1 MSFVFAAPE
10 ALAAAAA
17 DMAGIGSTL
26 NAANVVAAVPTTG
39 VLAAAADEVSTQV
52 AALLSAHAQGYQQ
65 LSRQMM
71 TAFHDQFVQALRAS
85 ADAYATAEASAAQT
99 MVNAVNAPARA
110 LLGHPLISAD
120 ASTGGGS
127 NALSRVQSMFLGTGG
142 SSALG
147 GSAAANA
154 AASGALQ
161 LQPTGGA
168 SGLSAVGAL
177 LPRAGAAA
185 AAALPALAAE
195 SIGNAIKN
203 LYNAVEPWVQYGFN
217 LTAWAV
223 GWLPY
228 IGILAP
234 QINFFY
240 YLGEPIVQAV
250 LFNAIDFVDGTVT
263 FSQALTNIEPISK
276 RPPRHRSTN
285 SSTPRS
291 TGYAASCRRCRQ
303 SARRDS
309 RLCPNFGLARSVSL
323 DPAPPQHPRRWHGP
337 CHDEHQRAVDQQ
349 ALATQNDI
357 VARAAEAHRRYR
369 Q

>member
-177 LPRAGAAA
+177 LPPTKIASAMARRRCRSRRAASLEIHWLEPS
-185 AAALPALAAE
+185 AAALRPSMLVAYFQVTCGRPVRCLWSHSRSGPAAPVQPTPRTAPVGPLLTAGPRHPQRSRSGRRRRRPPSPPWLRSERSRMAE
-195 SIGNAIKN
+195 SCRSG
-203 LYNAVEPWVQYGFN
+203 YRVPW
-217 LTAWAV
+217 
-223 GWLPY
+223 
-228 IGILAP
+228 
-234 QINFFY
+234 
-240 YLGEPIVQAV
+240 
-250 LFNAIDFVDGTVT
+250 
-263 FSQALTNIEPISK
+263 
-276 RPPRHRSTN
+276 
-285 SSTPRS
+285 
-291 TGYAASCRRCRQ
+291 
-303 SARRDS
+303 
-309 RLCPNFGLARSVSL
+309 
-323 DPAPPQHPRRWHGP
+323 
-337 CHDEHQRAVDQQ
+337 
-349 ALATQNDI
+349 
-357 VARAAEAHRRYR
+357 
-369 Q
+369 

>member
-161 LQPTGGA
+161 LQPTGG
-168 SGLSAVGAL
+168 LE
-177 LPRAGAAA
+177 
-185 AAALPALAAE
+185 LPALAAE

-263 FSQALTNIEPISK
+263 FSQALTNIETATAASINQFINTEINWIRGFLPPLPPIS
-276 RPPRHRSTN
+276 PPGF
-285 SSTPRS
+285 P
-291 TGYAASCRRCRQ
+291 
-303 SARRDS
+303 
-309 RLCPNFGLARSVSL
+309 SL
-323 DPAPPQHPRRWHGP
+323 P
-337 CHDEHQRAVDQQ
+337 
-349 ALATQNDI
+349 
-357 VARAAEAHRRYR
+357 
-369 Q
+369 

>member
-168 SGLSAVGAL
+168 SGLSAG
-177 LPRAGAAA
+177 LP
-185 AAALPALAAE
+185 
-195 SIGNAIKN
+195 
-203 LYNAVEPWVQYGFN
+203 
-217 LTAWAV
+217 
-223 GWLPY
+223 
-228 IGILAP
+228 
-234 QINFFY
+234 
-240 YLGEPIVQAV
+240 
-250 LFNAIDFVDGTVT
+250 
-263 FSQALTNIEPISK
+263 
-276 RPPRHRSTN
+276 
-285 SSTPRS
+285 
-291 TGYAASCRRCRQ
+291 
-303 SARRDS
+303 
-309 RLCPNFGLARSVSL
+309 
-323 DPAPPQHPRRWHGP
+323 
-337 CHDEHQRAVDQQ
+337 
-349 ALATQNDI
+349 
-357 VARAAEAHRRYR
+357 
-369 Q
+369 

>member
-161 LQPTGGA
+161 LQP
-168 SGLSAVGAL
+168 
-177 LPRAGAAA
+177 
-185 AAALPALAAE
+185 
-195 SIGNAIKN
+195 
-203 LYNAVEPWVQYGFN
+203 
-217 LTAWAV
+217 
-223 GWLPY
+223 
-228 IGILAP
+228 
-234 QINFFY
+234 
-240 YLGEPIVQAV
+240 
-250 LFNAIDFVDGTVT
+250 
-263 FSQALTNIEPISK
+263 
-276 RPPRHRSTN
+276 
-285 SSTPRS
+285 
-291 TGYAASCRRCRQ
+291 
-303 SARRDS
+303 
-309 RLCPNFGLARSVSL
+309 
-323 DPAPPQHPRRWHGP
+323 RRWWVV
-337 CHDEHQRAVDQQ
+337 R
-349 ALATQNDI
+349 
-357 VARAAEAHRRYR
+357 
-369 Q
+369 

>member
-168 SGLSAVGAL
+168 NSAPW
-177 LPRAGAAA
+177 LPIER
-185 AAALPALAAE
+185 AAALDGGADWVPQAWRDMDTTMVAAPLGDTHTAVVLGRPGPEFRPSEVARLGYLA
-195 SIGNAIKN
+195 G
-203 LYNAVEPWVQYGFN
+203 
-217 LTAWAV
+217 
-223 GWLPY
+223 
-228 IGILAP
+228 
-234 QINFFY
+234 
-240 YLGEPIVQAV
+240 
-250 LFNAIDFVDGTVT
+250 
-263 FSQALTNIEPISK
+263 
-276 RPPRHRSTN
+276 
-285 SSTPRS
+285 
-291 TGYAASCRRCRQ
+291 
-303 SARRDS
+303 
-309 RLCPNFGLARSVSL
+309 
-323 DPAPPQHPRRWHGP
+323 
-337 CHDEHQRAVDQQ
+337 
-349 ALATQNDI
+349 I
-357 VARAAEAHRRYR
+357 VATMLR
-369 Q
+369 

>member
-161 LQPTGGA
+161 LQPTRSA
-168 SGLSAVGAL
+168 SSS
-177 LPRAGAAA
+177 PRAVIAMAA
-185 AAALPALAAE
+185 
-195 SIGNAIKN
+195 SS
-203 LYNAVEPWVQYGFN
+203 
-217 LTAWAV
+217 
-223 GWLPY
+223 
-228 IGILAP
+228 
-234 QINFFY
+234 
-240 YLGEPIVQAV
+240 
-250 LFNAIDFVDGTVT
+250 T
-263 FSQALTNIEPISK
+263 FSVTPSRA
-276 RPPRHRSTN
+276 RRSTRRN
-285 SSTPRS
+285 AEAFAWGGT
-291 TGYAASCRRCRQ
+291 TG
-303 SARRDS
+303 
-309 RLCPNFGLARSVSL
+309 LG
-323 DPAPPQHPRRWHGP
+323 
-337 CHDEHQRAVDQQ
+337 RAVDFRPTGCGT
-349 ALATQNDI
+349 LVYLPCNLI
-357 VARAAEAHRRYR
+357 SSARPTR
-369 Q
+369 

>member
-10 ALAAAAA
+10 ALAAATA

-217 LTAWAV
+217 FTAWAV

-263 FSQALTNIEPISK
+263 FSQALTNIETATAASINQFINTEINWIRGFLPPLPPIS
-276 RPPRHRSTN
+276 PPGF
-285 SSTPRS
+285 P
-291 TGYAASCRRCRQ
+291 
-303 SARRDS
+303 
-309 RLCPNFGLARSVSL
+309 SL
-323 DPAPPQHPRRWHGP
+323 P
-337 CHDEHQRAVDQQ
+337 
-349 ALATQNDI
+349 
-357 VARAAEAHRRYR
+357 
-369 Q
+369 

>member
-203 LYNAVEPWVQYGFN
+203 STTPSNRGCS
-217 LTAWAV
+217 TASTSPHGRW
-223 GWLPY
+223 
-228 IGILAP
+228 
-234 QINFFY
+234 
-240 YLGEPIVQAV
+240 
-250 LFNAIDFVDGTVT
+250 DGCPT
-263 FSQALTNIEPISK
+263 SAYWH
-276 RPPRHRSTN
+276 RRST
-285 SSTPRS
+285 SSITS
-291 TGYAASCRRCRQ
+291 ASPSCRQ
-303 SARRDS
+303 SCSMRSTSWTGQSLSAR
-309 RLCPNFGLARSVSL
+309 
-323 DPAPPQHPRRWHGP
+323 H
-337 CHDEHQRAVDQQ
+337 
-349 ALATQNDI
+349 
-357 VARAAEAHRRYR
+357 
-369 Q
+369 

>member
-168 SGLSAVGAL
+168 SGLSAVGA
-177 LPRAGAAA
+177 
-185 AAALPALAAE
+185 
-195 SIGNAIKN
+195 NAIKN

-263 FSQALTNIEPISK
+263 FSQALTNIETATAASINQFINTEINWIRGFLPPLPPIS
-276 RPPRHRSTN
+276 PPGF
-285 SSTPRS
+285 P
-291 TGYAASCRRCRQ
+291 
-303 SARRDS
+303 
-309 RLCPNFGLARSVSL
+309 SL
-323 DPAPPQHPRRWHGP
+323 P
-337 CHDEHQRAVDQQ
+337 
-349 ALATQNDI
+349 
-357 VARAAEAHRRYR
+357 
-369 Q
+369 

>member
-250 LFNAIDFVDGTVT
+250 L
-263 FSQALTNIEPISK
+263 SK

>member
-161 LQPTGGA
+161 LQPTGA
-168 SGLSAVGAL
+168 
-177 LPRAGAAA
+177 
-185 AAALPALAAE
+185 
-195 SIGNAIKN
+195 AIKN

-263 FSQALTNIEPISK
+263 FSQALTNIETATAASINQFINTEINWIRGFLPPLPPIS
-276 RPPRHRSTN
+276 PPGF
-285 SSTPRS
+285 P
-291 TGYAASCRRCRQ
+291 
-303 SARRDS
+303 
-309 RLCPNFGLARSVSL
+309 SL
-323 DPAPPQHPRRWHGP
+323 P
-337 CHDEHQRAVDQQ
+337 
-349 ALATQNDI
+349 
-357 VARAAEAHRRYR
+357 
-369 Q
+369 

>member
-168 SGLSAVGAL
+168 SGLSA
-177 LPRAGAAA
+177 
-185 AAALPALAAE
+185 E

-263 FSQALTNIEPISK
+263 FSQALTNIETATAASINQFINTEINWIRGFLPPLPPIS
-276 RPPRHRSTN
+276 PPGF
-285 SSTPRS
+285 P
-291 TGYAASCRRCRQ
+291 
-303 SARRDS
+303 
-309 RLCPNFGLARSVSL
+309 SL
-323 DPAPPQHPRRWHGP
+323 P
-337 CHDEHQRAVDQQ
+337 
-349 ALATQNDI
+349 
-357 VARAAEAHRRYR
+357 
-369 Q
+369 

>member
-203 LYNAVEPWVQYGFN
+203 LYNAVEPWVQYGFKPHRMGGGMAA
-217 LTAWAV
+217 LHRHTGTADQLLLLPRRAHRAGSPVQCDRLRGRDSHFQPGTNQYRNGHRGIDQPIHQHRDQLDTRLPAAV
-223 GWLPY
+223 AANQPA
-228 IGILAP
+228 GIP
-234 QINFFY
+234 VF
-240 YLGEPIVQAV
+240 
-250 LFNAIDFVDGTVT
+250 
-263 FSQALTNIEPISK
+263 ALTS
-276 RPPRHRSTN
+276 
-285 SSTPRS
+285 
-291 TGYAASCRRCRQ
+291 
-303 SARRDS
+303 D
-309 RLCPNFGLARSVSL
+309 
-323 DPAPPQHPRRWHGP
+323 
-337 CHDEHQRAVDQQ
+337 
-349 ALATQNDI
+349 
-357 VARAAEAHRRYR
+357 
-369 Q
+369 

>member
-228 IGILAP
+228 IGILADQLLLLP
-234 QINFFY
+234 RRAHRAGSPVQCDRLRGRDSHFQPGTNQYRNGHRGIDQ
-240 YLGEPIVQAV
+240 PIHQHRDQLDTRLPAAV
-250 LFNAIDFVDGTVT
+250 AANQPAGIPVF
-263 FSQALTNIEPISK
+263 ALTS
-276 RPPRHRSTN
+276 
-285 SSTPRS
+285 
-291 TGYAASCRRCRQ
+291 
-303 SARRDS
+303 D
-309 RLCPNFGLARSVSL
+309 
-323 DPAPPQHPRRWHGP
+323 
-337 CHDEHQRAVDQQ
+337 
-349 ALATQNDI
+349 
-357 VARAAEAHRRYR
+357 
-369 Q
+369 

>member
-1 MSFVFAAPE
+1 
-10 ALAAAAA
+10 
-17 DMAGIGSTL
+17 
-26 NAANVVAAVPTTG
+26 
-39 VLAAAADEVSTQV
+39 
-52 AALLSAHAQGYQQ
+52 
-65 LSRQMM
+65 
-71 TAFHDQFVQALRAS
+71 
-85 ADAYATAEASAAQT
+85 
-99 MVNAVNAPARA
+99 
-110 LLGHPLISAD
+110 
-120 ASTGGGS
+120 
-127 NALSRVQSMFLGTGG
+127 MFLGTGG

-263 FSQALTNIEPISK
+263 FSQALTNIETATAASINQFINTEINWIRGFLPPLPPIS
-276 RPPRHRSTN
+276 PPGFPS
-285 SSTPRS
+285 
-291 TGYAASCRRCRQ
+291 
-303 SARRDS
+303 
-309 RLCPNFGLARSVSL
+309 LPNFGLARSVSL

>member
-110 LLGHPLISAD
+110 LLGYPLISAD

-263 FSQALTNIEPISK
+263 FSQALTNIETATAASINQFINTEINWIRGFLPPLPPIS
-276 RPPRHRSTN
+276 PPGF
-285 SSTPRS
+285 P
-291 TGYAASCRRCRQ
+291 
-303 SARRDS
+303 
-309 RLCPNFGLARSVSL
+309 SL
-323 DPAPPQHPRRWHGP
+323 P
-337 CHDEHQRAVDQQ
+337 
-349 ALATQNDI
+349 
-357 VARAAEAHRRYR
+357 
-369 Q
+369 